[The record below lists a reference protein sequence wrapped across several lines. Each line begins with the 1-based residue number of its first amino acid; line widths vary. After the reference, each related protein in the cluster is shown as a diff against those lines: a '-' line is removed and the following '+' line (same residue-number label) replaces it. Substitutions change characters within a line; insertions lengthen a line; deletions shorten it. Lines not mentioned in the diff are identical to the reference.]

1 MHNCAL
7 RLCAGLGLHRDP
19 IKLRQGRP
27 RALSTSPESSRSVP
41 LWQNVSEQQTPMA
54 KCHFSTHS
62 GPTKPLS
69 SHHAGSFFLFNIL
82 QAMTAGPQHS
92 PAMALAAGGTQT

>member
-7 RLCAGLGLHRDP
+7 RLCSGLGLHRDP

-54 KCHFSTHS
+54 KCHFSTQS

-69 SHHAGSFFLFNIL
+69 SHHAGSLFFNIL
-82 QAMTAGPQHS
+82 EVMTAGPQHS